1 MKDKGAFSPLLFDG
15 SDMKK
20 YTDKEL
26 ISFGLTP
33 DRIPKHIAIVMDG
46 NGRWA
51 TAKGLPR
58 AAGHRAGVNA
68 LKEIIRFTSDIGTE
82 SLTLYAFSTENR
94 KRPKEEIGILCGLLI
109 EYFNREIDELH
120 ANGVRIRSIGDL
132 SWFPTA
138 VQETVRAAEAKTANN
153 PGLKL
158 NIALNYGARA
168 ELVRA
173 VRLALAETHAPDE
186 DAIAK
191 HLYTADS
198 GDVDL
203 LIRTGGE
210 ARVSNFLLWQIAYA
224 ELYFTDVKWPD
235 FTRAELIKA
244 LQDFAKRERRF
255 GGLKTNGAK

>member
-1 MKDKGAFSPLLFDG
+1 
-15 SDMKK
+15 MKK
-20 YTDKEL
+20 YSDQE
-26 ISFGLTP
+26 IRAFGLMP

-51 TAKGLPR
+51 TAKGMPR

-68 LKEIIRFTSDIGTE
+68 LRDIIRFTSDVGVE
-82 SLTLYAFSTENR
+82 SLTIYAFSTENR
-94 KRPKEEIGILCGLLI
+94 KRPKDEIGILCGLLI

-120 ANGVRIRSIGDL
+120 ANAVRIRSIGDL

-138 VQETVRAAEAKTANN
+138 VQETVRAAEVKTAAN

-158 NIALNYGARA
+158 NIALNYGGRA

-173 VRLALAETHAPDE
+173 MKLAFAQDGDPDE
-186 DAIAK
+186 DAISK
-191 HLYTADS
+191 NLYTADS

-203 LIRTGGE
+203 LIRTGGDE
-210 ARVSNFLLWQIAYA
+210 RVSNFLLWQIAYA

-235 FTRAELIKA
+235 FTRDELIKA
-244 LQDFAKRERRF
+244 MRDFAGRERRF
-255 GGLKTNGAK
+255 GGLKTNGTK

>member
-1 MKDKGAFSPLLFDG
+1 MR
-15 SDMKK
+15 K
-20 YTDKEL
+20 YTDSEL
-26 ISFGLTP
+26 ISFGLVP

-58 AAGHRAGVNA
+58 GAGHRAGVNA

-94 KRPKEEIGILCGLLI
+94 KRPKDEIGILCGLLI

-120 ANGVRIRSIGDL
+120 ENGVRIRSIGDL
-132 SWFPTA
+132 GWFPTA
-138 VQETVRAAEAKTANN
+138 VQETVRAAEMRTADN

-158 NIALNYGARA
+158 NIALNYGGRA

-173 VRLALAETHAPDE
+173 MRLAFDEAERTGTEPDE
-186 DAIAK
+186 DAVSRM
-191 HLYTADS
+191 LYTADS

-235 FTRAELIKA
+235 FTREELIKA
-244 LQDFAKRERRF
+244 LKDFASRERRF

>member
-1 MKDKGAFSPLLFDG
+1 
-15 SDMKK
+15 MKK
-20 YTDKEL
+20 YTDQE
-26 ISFGLTP
+26 IRSFGLNP

-68 LKEIIRFTSDIGTE
+68 LRDIIRFTSDIGAE
-82 SLTLYAFSTENR
+82 SLTIYAFSTENR
-94 KRPKEEIGILCGLLI
+94 KRPKDEIGILCGLLI

-120 ANGVRIRSIGDL
+120 ANAVRIRSIGDL

-138 VQETVRAAEAKTANN
+138 VQETVRAAEQKTANN
-153 PGLKL
+153 AGLKL
-158 NIALNYGARA
+158 NIALNYGGRA

-173 VRLALAETHAPDE
+173 MKLALAESDEPDE
-186 DAIAK
+186 AAISR

-224 ELYFTDVKWPD
+224 EMYFTDVRWPD
-235 FTRAELIKA
+235 FTRDELIKA
-244 LQDFAKRERRF
+244 LRDFAGRERRY
-255 GGLKTNGAK
+255 GGLKSNGAK

>member
-1 MKDKGAFSPLLFDG
+1 
-15 SDMKK
+15 MKK
-20 YTDKEL
+20 YSEQEIKT
-26 ISFGLTP
+26 FGLVP
-33 DRIPKHIAIVMDG
+33 DRIPKHVAIVMDG

-58 AAGHRAGVNA
+58 GAGHRAGVNA
-68 LKEIIRFTSDIGTE
+68 LRDIIRFTSDIGVE
-82 SLTLYAFSTENR
+82 SLTIYAFSTENR

-120 ANGVRIRSIGDL
+120 ANGVRIKSIGDL
-132 SWFPTA
+132 SWFPAA
-138 VQETVRAAEAKTANN
+138 VQETVRAAEQKTAAN

-158 NIALNYGARA
+158 NIALNYGGRA

-173 VRLALAETHAPDE
+173 MRLAFAENAEADE
-186 DAIAK
+186 NAISR

-203 LIRTGGE
+203 LIRTGGDE
-210 ARVSNFLLWQIAYA
+210 RVSNFLLWQIAYA
-224 ELYFTDVKWPD
+224 ELYFTGVKWPD
-235 FTRAELIKA
+235 FTRDELIRALKA
-244 LQDFAKRERRF
+244 FAGRERRF

>member
-1 MKDKGAFSPLLFDG
+1 
-15 SDMKK
+15 MKK
-20 YTDKEL
+20 YTDQE
-26 ISFGLTP
+26 IRSFGLNP

-68 LKEIIRFTSDIGTE
+68 LRDIIRFTSDVGAE
-82 SLTLYAFSTENR
+82 SLTIYAFSTENR
-94 KRPKEEIGILCGLLI
+94 KRPKDEIGILCGLLI

-120 ANGVRIRSIGDL
+120 ANAVRIKSIGDL

-138 VQETVRAAEAKTANN
+138 VQETVRAAERKTATNA
-153 PGLKL
+153 GLKL
-158 NIALNYGARA
+158 NIALNYGGRA

-173 VRLALAETHAPDE
+173 MKLAFSESDEPDE
-186 DAIAK
+186 EAISR

-224 ELYFTDVKWPD
+224 ELYFTNVRWPD
-235 FTRAELIKA
+235 FTRDELIKA
-244 LQDFAKRERRF
+244 LKDFAGRERRY
-255 GGLKTNGAK
+255 GGLKSNGAK

>member
-1 MKDKGAFSPLLFDG
+1 MRKY
-15 SDMKK
+15 SDR
-20 YTDKEL
+20 E
-26 ISFGLTP
+26 IRAFGLDP
-33 DRIPKHIAIVMDG
+33 AGIPKHIAIVMDG

-58 AAGHRAGVNA
+58 GAGHRAGVNA
-68 LKEIIRFTSDIGTE
+68 LRDIIRFTSDVGAE
-82 SLTLYAFSTENR
+82 SLTIYAFSTENR

-120 ANGVRIRSIGDL
+120 ENGVRIKSIGDL

-138 VQETVRAAEAKTANN
+138 VQETVRAAEEKTAQN

-158 NIALNYGARA
+158 NIALNYGGRA

-173 VRLALAETHAPDE
+173 MKLAFSKTDEPDE
-186 DAIAK
+186 DAISRN
-191 HLYTADS
+191 LYTADS

-203 LIRTGGE
+203 LIRTGGDV
-210 ARVSNFLLWQIAYA
+210 RISNFLLWQSAYA

-235 FTRAELIKA
+235 FTREELIKA
-244 LQDFAKRERRF
+244 LKDFASRDRRF

>member
-1 MKDKGAFSPLLFDG
+1 MR
-15 SDMKK
+15 K

-26 ISFGLTP
+26 KEFGLNP

-68 LKEIIRFTSDIGTE
+68 LREIIRFTSDVGAE
-82 SLTLYAFSTENR
+82 SLTVYAFSTENR
-94 KRPKEEIGILCGLLI
+94 KRPKDEIGILCGLLI

-120 ANGVRIRSIGDL
+120 ANGVRIKSIGDL

-158 NIALNYGARA
+158 NIALNYGGRA
-168 ELVRA
+168 ELIRA
-173 VRLALAETHAPDE
+173 MKLALSETNEPDE
-186 DAIAK
+186 AAISRN
-191 HLYTADS
+191 LYTADS

-210 ARVSNFLLWQIAYA
+210 ERVSNFLLWQIAYA
-224 ELYFTDVKWPD
+224 ELYFTDVRWPD
-235 FTRAELIKA
+235 FTRAELIRA
-244 LQDFAKRERRF
+244 LKDFAGRERRF
-255 GGLKTNGAK
+255 GGLKSNGAK

>member
-1 MKDKGAFSPLLFDG
+1 
-15 SDMKK
+15 MKK
-20 YTDKEL
+20 YTDQQIRE
-26 ISFGLTP
+26 FGLDP
-33 DRIPKHIAIVMDG
+33 ERIPKHIAIVMDG

-51 TAKGLPR
+51 TMRGLPR
-58 AAGHRAGVNA
+58 GAGHRAGVNA
-68 LKEIIRFTSDIGTE
+68 LRDIIRFCSDVGADA
-82 SLTLYAFSTENR
+82 LTIYAFSTENR

-120 ANGVRIRSIGDL
+120 ANAVRIKSIGDL

-138 VQETVRAAEAKTANN
+138 VQETVRAAESKTANN
-153 PGLKL
+153 AGLKL
-158 NIALNYGARA
+158 NIALNYGGRA

-173 VRLALAETHAPDE
+173 MQLAAEESGTLDE
-186 DAIAK
+186 AAIAK
-191 HLYTADS
+191 HLFTADS

-210 ARVSNFLLWQIAYA
+210 ERVSNFLLWQIAYA

-235 FTRAELIKA
+235 FSRGELIKA
-244 LQDFAKRERRF
+244 MRDFAGRERRF

>member
-26 ISFGLTP
+26 VSFGLTP

-68 LKEIIRFTSDIGTE
+68 LKEIIRFTSDVGTE

-173 VRLALAETHAPDE
+173 VRLALAETDAPDE
-186 DAIAK
+186 DTIAK

-235 FTRAELIKA
+235 FTRAELIRA

>member
-1 MKDKGAFSPLLFDG
+1 
-15 SDMKK
+15 MKK
-20 YTDKEL
+20 YSDSEL
-26 ISFGLTP
+26 TSFGLDP
-33 DRIPKHIAIVMDG
+33 KRIPKHVAIVMDG

-58 AAGHRAGVNA
+58 GAGHRAGVNA
-68 LKEIIRFTSDIGTE
+68 LKDIIRFTSDIGVE

-120 ANGVRIRSIGDL
+120 ENGVRIKSIGDL

-138 VQETVRAAEAKTANN
+138 VQETVRAAERKTASN

-158 NIALNYGARA
+158 NIALNYGGRA
-168 ELVRA
+168 ELLRA
-173 VRLALAETHAPDE
+173 MKLAFSEEDDPDE
-186 DAIAK
+186 AAISRN
-191 HLYTADS
+191 LYTADS

-210 ARVSNFLLWQIAYA
+210 ERVSNFLLWQIAYA

-235 FTRAELIKA
+235 FTRDELIKA
-244 LQDFAKRERRF
+244 LEDFAGRERRF
-255 GGLKTNGAK
+255 GGLK